1 MRSLYS
7 TITIGVLYCLTIL
20 VLLGMA
26 LETPER
32 QAIAG
37 EDRPAALAEA
47 HTSRL
52 AG

>member
-20 VLLGMA
+20 VLLGMVM
-26 LETPER
+26 ETP
-32 QAIAG
+32 AGKAVAG
-37 EDRPAALAEA
+37 EDRPAAVAEA